1 MQKVLAISGS
11 TRKNSGN
18 ISVIQT
24 LEQLFSD
31 RMKLFLYQ
39 TIDQLPHFNPDLDE
53 DDPPVAVMELRQ
65 MIKDADAVIICT
77 PEYVFS
83 LPGSL
88 KNAIEWTV
96 STTIFQ
102 YKPVVLIVAAAS
114 GQKAM
119 ESLHLILT
127 TLEARIEDDSQLIIQ
142 GIRGKMD
149 SEGNI
154 VHQETIER
162 IRRLGESL
170 LLQLKS

>member
-1 MQKVLAISGS
+1 MKKVFAISGS

-18 ISVIQT
+18 LTVIHT
-24 LEQLFSD
+24 LKNLFSAQMD
-31 RMKLFLYQ
+31 FSLYEA
-39 TIDQLPHFNPDLDE
+39 IDQLPHFNPDLDR
-53 DDPPVAVMELRQ
+53 DDPPAVVKEFRQ
-65 MIKDADAVIICT
+65 MIEDADAVIICT

-102 YKPVVLIVAAAS
+102 HKPVALIVAAAS

-127 TLEARIEDDSQLIIQ
+127 TLEASIGDDSRLIIQ
-142 GIRGKMD
+142 GIRGKID
-149 SEGNI
+149 REGNI

-162 IRRLGESL
+162 IRRLGDSI